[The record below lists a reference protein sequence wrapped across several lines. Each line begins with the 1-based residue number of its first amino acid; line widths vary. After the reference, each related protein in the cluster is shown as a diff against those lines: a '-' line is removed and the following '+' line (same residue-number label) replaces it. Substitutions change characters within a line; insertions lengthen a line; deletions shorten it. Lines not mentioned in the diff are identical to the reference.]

1 MKNKFEELIEL
12 FIAEDE
18 AKAKDL
24 FHEIVVEKSR
34 EIYEGLVD
42 EDQVDEKAESTEEVE
57 EAKDE
62 DVDED
67 MHNKKKMKK
76 KMEGEESDIEES
88 EEEVDESDVDEEL
101 GGDSADDMI
110 DDIEADEEGLNVDE
124 ASAEENEEEIDE
136 LKDAI
141 AELEQKFEDIV
152 NANDLEMGDEEAPA
166 DEMDMD
172 DMEMDKDEME
182 SVEETSD
189 EATDQVEETLEEGHT
204 MEKAPA
210 PVTSEESG
218 VNTASIKEPKKMAT
232 PANAKSIA
240 QGGEETGG
248 ATPKS
253 QDMGMTTKPDMKKV

>member
-42 EDQVDEKAESTEEVE
+42 EDQVDEKAES
-57 EAKDE
+57 
-62 DVDED
+62 
-67 MHNKKKMKK
+67 
-76 KMEGEESDIEES
+76 
-88 EEEVDESDVDEEL
+88 VDEEL

>member
-1 MKNKFEELIEL
+1 MSDKFNQLIEL
-12 FIAEDE
+12 LIAEEED
-18 AKAKDL
+18 KASEL
-24 FHEIVVEKSR
+24 FHDIVVERSR
-34 EIYEGLVD
+34 EIYENLID
-42 EDQVDEKAESTEEVE
+42 EESVEEDEEVTEEEAVE
-57 EAKDE
+57 EAEETDE
-62 DVDED
+62 DAVE
-67 MHNKKKMKK
+67 
-76 KMEGEESDIEES
+76 EAEEAVEESDF
-88 EEEVDESDVDEEL
+88 DEEL
-101 GGDSADDMI
+101 GGDAADDLMA
-110 DDIEADEEGLNVDE
+110 DIEADEEGLNVDE